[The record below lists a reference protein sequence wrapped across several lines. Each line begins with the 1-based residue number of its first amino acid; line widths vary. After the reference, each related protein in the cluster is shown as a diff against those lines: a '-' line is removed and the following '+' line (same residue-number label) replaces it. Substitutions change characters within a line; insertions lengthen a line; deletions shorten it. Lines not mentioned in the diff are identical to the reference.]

1 MPLERKNKNMVDTI
15 HQFIK
20 EVNNVIWGWPM
31 LIILVGTH
39 IFLTFKLRFIQKYV
53 FKAIK
58 LAVTKD
64 KDAPGD
70 VSQFGALSTA
80 LAATLG
86 TGNIVGVAMA
96 IYLGGPGAIFW
107 LWITGFFAIATKYAE
122 GLLAVKYRV
131 RTSDGKMLGGPMYAL
146 ERGLKM
152 KWLGIVFAVCFSIA
166 AFGTGNL
173 VQVNAISMMM
183 ETQFHVN
190 VHVTGILLFIITF
203 AVIVGGIKSISKLS
217 VRIVPTYAV
226 IFILMNLFVIGM
238 NITYVPE
245 ALVLI
250 FKSAFTPRAAGGG
263 FVASTILMAMRYG
276 VARGL
281 VSNES
286 GLGSAP
292 LAAAAATTRNPVRQ
306 ALVSMSAVFLDT
318 IIMCF
323 LTGLMLVTTILKNPA
338 GYDGLEG
345 GQFVSY
351 AYNQIP
357 IIGPIIL
364 TIGIFLFAWTTV
376 LGWSYYAER
385 TMEYLFGKK
394 CILPFRIFFCIIAYV
409 GSVIPLAFVWDA
421 ADLFNAF
428 MAVPNLL
435 SLILLSGVLVS
446 ETRKYLWN
454 DNLDAISTDELPSIN
469 N

>member
-1 MPLERKNKNMVDTI
+1 MIDAI
-15 HQFIK
+15 HGII
-20 EVNNVIWGWPM
+20 EAVNNVVWGWAM
-31 LIILVGTH
+31 LILLVGTH
-39 IFLTFKLRFIQKYV
+39 IFLTFRLRFIQKHT
-53 FKAIK
+53 FKALK

-64 KDAPGD
+64 KGAPGD

-107 LWITGFFAIATKYAE
+107 LWVVGFFGIATKYSE

-131 RTSDGKMLGGPMYAL
+131 KTSDGTMLGGPMYAL

-152 KWLGIVFAVCFSIA
+152 KWMGILFAVFCSLA
-166 AFGTGNL
+166 AFGIGNM
-173 VQVNAISMMM
+173 VQVNAISVMM
-183 ETQFHVN
+183 ENQFNINSHI
-190 VHVTGILLFIITF
+190 TGIVLFVITF
-203 AVIVGGIKSISKLS
+203 VVIVGGIKSIAKVSE
-217 VRIVPTYAV
+217 RIVPTYAV
-226 IFILMNLFVIGM
+226 VFILMNLFVIFLNM
-238 NITYVPE
+238 AYVPE
-245 ALVLI
+245 ALTLI
-250 FKSAFTPRAAGGG
+250 VKSAFTPRAAGGG
-263 FVASTILMAMRYG
+263 FVASTLLMAMRYG

-281 VSNES
+281 FSNEA

-292 LAAAAATTRNPVRQ
+292 LAAAAAVTRNPVRQ

-338 GYDGLEG
+338 GYESLEG
-345 GQFVSY
+345 GQFVAF

-364 TIGIFLFAWTTV
+364 TVGIFLFAWTTV
-376 LGWSYYAER
+376 LGWCYYAER

-394 CILPFRIFFCIIAYV
+394 CILPFRIIFCIVAYI
-409 GSVIPLAFVWDA
+409 GAVIPLAVVWDA
-421 ADLFNAF
+421 ADMFNAF
-428 MAVPNLL
+428 MAIPNLIA
-435 SLILLSGVLVS
+435 LILLSGVIVS
-446 ETRKYLWN
+446 ETKKYLW
-454 DNLDAISTDELPSIN
+454 DKNLDAVSTDELPTIN

>member
-1 MPLERKNKNMVDTI
+1 MIDALLGFFSAI
-15 HQFIK
+15 
-20 EVNNVIWGWPM
+20 NNVVWGWPM
-31 LIILVGTH
+31 LILLVGTH
-39 IFLTFKLRFIQKYV
+39 IFLTFRLRFIQKYT
-53 FKAIK
+53 FKALK

-64 KDAPGD
+64 KGAPGD

-107 LWITGFFAIATKYAE
+107 LWVVGFFGIATKYSE

-131 RTSDGKMLGGPMYAL
+131 RTSDGTMLGGPMYAL

-152 KWLGIVFAVCFSIA
+152 KWLGILFAIFCSLA
-166 AFGTGNL
+166 AFGIGNM
-173 VQVNAISMMM
+173 VQVNAISVMM
-183 ETQFHVN
+183 EHQFNVN
-190 VHVTGILLFIITF
+190 VHITGIVIFIITF
-203 AVIVGGIKSISKLS
+203 AVIVGGIKSIAKVSEK
-217 VRIVPTYAV
+217 IVPTYAV
-226 IFILMNLFVIGM
+226 IFILMNIIVICINM
-238 NITYVPE
+238 AYVPE
-245 ALVLI
+245 ALSLI
-250 FKSAFTPRAAGGG
+250 VKSAFTSRAAGGG
-263 FVASTILMAMRYG
+263 FVASTMLMAMRFG

-281 VSNES
+281 FSNES

-292 LAAAAATTRNPVRQ
+292 LAAAAAVTRNPVRQ

-318 IIMCF
+318 IVMCF
-323 LTGLMLVTTILKNPA
+323 LTGLMLVTTIIKNPA
-338 GYDGLEG
+338 DYEGLAG
-345 GQFVSY
+345 GQFVAF

-376 LGWSYYAER
+376 LGWCYYAER

-394 CILPFRIFFCIIAYV
+394 CILPFRIIFCVVAYI
-409 GSVIPLAFVWDA
+409 GAVIPLVIVWEA
-421 ADLFNAF
+421 ADMFNAL
-428 MAVPNLL
+428 MAVPNLIAL
-435 SLILLSGVLVS
+435 LLLSGVIVN

-454 DNLDAISTDELPSIN
+454 NNLDAISTDELPTIN